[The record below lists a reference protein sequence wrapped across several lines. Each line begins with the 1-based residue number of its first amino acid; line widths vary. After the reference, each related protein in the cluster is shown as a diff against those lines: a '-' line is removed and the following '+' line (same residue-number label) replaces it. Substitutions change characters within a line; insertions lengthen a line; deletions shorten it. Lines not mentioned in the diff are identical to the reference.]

1 MAAVET
7 KVFND
12 ESQIDS
18 IYVAHL
24 RSTSSK
30 PRCKPEC
37 PNHSDELTYE
47 GFVDS
52 ADALIEPFSK
62 VVEEYYA
69 N

>member
-1 MAAVET
+1 MAVET

-24 RSTSSK
+24 RSTGFR
-30 PRCKPEC
+30 PTHKPEC

-52 ADALIEPFSK
+52 ADALIGPFSM
-62 VVEEYYA
+62 VVETINA
-69 N
+69 D

>member
-1 MAAVET
+1 VAVET

-24 RSTSSK
+24 RSTISK
-30 PRCKPEC
+30 PRHRPEC

-52 ADALIEPFSK
+52 ADALIEPFSR
-62 VVEEYYA
+62 VVEA
-69 N
+69 INAD